1 MTAGSRLPLHI
12 DMSPLVAITHTP
24 PPALERGERSFVG
37 RVPIDFP
44 LALRQHAAYC
54 ALLEEC
60 GARVIMLDVNR
71 EHADAVFVEDT
82 AVVLDEIA
90 VMASPGAESRRAEPP
105 GIERALRDFRDVRR
119 IELPATLDGGDV
131 VVAGRTILVG
141 ASARTNEAGANAL
154 RAFTAPFGY
163 RVRRVG
169 LHDCLHLKSACC
181 ALPDGRLLINPHW
194 LDRAALDGFDVLSI
208 PPGEP
213 FAADFATVGEIV
225 IVSATNPL
233 TARML
238 RGLGFD
244 VRATPLTEFE
254 KAEGGV
260 TCMSIIFRVARGANG
275 DHVS

>member
-1 MTAGSRLPLHI
+1 MRDGRSFSLLA
-12 DMSPLVAITHTP
+12 VTHTP
-24 PPALERGERSFVG
+24 PPALERGERTFVS
-37 RVPIDFP
+37 RAPIDFP

-54 ALLEEC
+54 ALLENC
-60 GARVIMLDVNR
+60 GAKVITLDVNR
-71 EHADAVFVEDT
+71 EHPDAVFVEDT

-90 VMASPGAESRRAEPP
+90 VMASPGAESRRAETP
-105 GIERALRDFRDVRR
+105 GIEQALRNFRDVRR
-119 IELPATLDGGDV
+119 IDLPATLDGGDV

-141 ASARTNEAGANAL
+141 ASARTSEAGARAL
-154 RAFTAPFGY
+154 QEFTAPFGY
-163 RVRRVG
+163 VVRRVP
-169 LHDCLHLKSACC
+169 LRDCLHLKSACC
-181 ALPDGRLLINPHW
+181 ALPDGRLLVNPHW
-194 LDRAALDGFDVLSI
+194 LDRATLDGFDLLPI
-208 PPGEP
+208 PPDEP

-233 TARML
+233 TARMI

-260 TCMSIIFRVARGANG
+260 TCLSIIFRVACGAHH